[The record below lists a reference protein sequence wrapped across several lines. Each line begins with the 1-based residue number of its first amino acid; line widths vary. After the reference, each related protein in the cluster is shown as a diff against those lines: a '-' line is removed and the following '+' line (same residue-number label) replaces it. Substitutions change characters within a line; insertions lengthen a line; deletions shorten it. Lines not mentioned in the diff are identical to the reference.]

1 MSKEQLAEQTE
12 SEALDQNVDQD
23 GQQEG
28 AGAEEFEITL
38 GDSPSQESRTKKGN
52 PMVARIIGQRDT
64 ARDEVAQLKSE
75 IALLKA
81 NQTRSPSKSAAP
93 KWDDYGS
100 DDEYQQAVLS
110 WAQSQQPKSNPMDQ
124 IQQYQRQ
131 QQFSQRV
138 DGHYQRAQTLAEKF
152 PEYSQA
158 EQAAVEVLGQELASD
173 IAARAK
179 NSAEL
184 FLYFGKNSA
193 KASEF
198 KRLADTDP
206 VEAALELGRLDAS
219 LKVQARQKAPLPEP
233 DEPLDGGRATSQGAW
248 QRKLDKLREKNDI
261 RGAIALKREARAEG
275 INLE

>member
-1 MSKEQLAEQTE
+1 MSEEKLAEKTE

-23 GQQEG
+23 GKQDETE
-28 AGAEEFEITL
+28 AEEFEITL
-38 GDSPSQESRTKKGN
+38 GDSPSQDSRKKGN
-52 PMVARIIGQRDT
+52 PMVARIIGQRDS

-81 NQTRSPSKSAAP
+81 NKSATP
-93 KWDDYGS
+93 STKEPSWDDYGS
-100 DDEYQQAVLS
+100 DEEYRQAVLK
-110 WAQSQQPKSNPMDQ
+110 WAQSQQKQPNPIDQ
-124 IQQYQRQ
+124 IQQFQRQ

-138 DGHYQRAQTLAEKF
+138 DGHYQRAQSLAEKF

-184 FLYFGKNSA
+184 LLYFGKNSA
-193 KASEF
+193 KAREF
-198 KRLADTDP
+198 KHLADTDP

-219 LKVQARQKAPLPEP
+219 LKVQARAKAPLPDP
-233 DEPLDGGRATSQGAW
+233 DEPLDGGRASSQGSW
-248 QRKLDKLREKNDI
+248 QRKLDKARDANDI
-261 RGAIALKREARAEG
+261 KGAIAIKKQARAEG
-275 INLE
+275 FNLE